1 MHMRLFFNVFLPFF
15 NRCAKNS
22 CIAIPREMWD
32 EEELKELQR
41 LATNIDSEESTDGS
55 DLTDDV
61 SVDNVN
67 IDTLEDQV
75 RKATADEQ
83 TLDDHLTT
91 NPKMPNQEINLP
103 KQMDEIATGK
113 ITCYLL

>member
-1 MHMRLFFNVFLPFF
+1 
-15 NRCAKNS
+15 
-22 CIAIPREMWD
+22 MWD

-41 LATNIDSEESTDGS
+41 LKTNIDSEESTDGS

-61 SVDNVN
+61 SVENVN

-75 RKATADEQ
+75 KKATADEQ
-83 TLDDHLTT
+83 TLEEDRLTT
-91 NPKMPNQEINLP
+91 NPKMPNQEVSLP

-113 ITCYLL
+113 ITRYLP

>member
-1 MHMRLFFNVFLPFF
+1 
-15 NRCAKNS
+15 
-22 CIAIPREMWD
+22 MWD

-41 LATNIDSEESTDGS
+41 LASNLDSEESTDSS

-67 IDTLEDQV
+67 IEDQE

-83 TLDDHLTT
+83 TLEEDHQTT

-103 KQMDEIATGK
+103 KQMDEITTGK
-113 ITCYLL
+113 ITRYLS

>member
-1 MHMRLFFNVFLPFF
+1 
-15 NRCAKNS
+15 
-22 CIAIPREMWD
+22 MWD

-41 LATNIDSEESTDGS
+41 LASNMDSEESTDGS

-67 IDTLEDQV
+67 IDTLEDQE
-75 RKATADEQ
+75 RNAAADEQ
-83 TLDDHLTT
+83 TLEEDHQTT

-103 KQMDEIATGK
+103 QQMDEITTGK
-113 ITCYLL
+113 ITRYLSEREYLYWNSSKIYYI

>member
-1 MHMRLFFNVFLPFF
+1 
-15 NRCAKNS
+15 
-22 CIAIPREMWD
+22 MWD

-41 LATNIDSEESTDGS
+41 LTTNIDSEESTDGS

-61 SVDNVN
+61 SVENVN

-75 RKATADEQ
+75 KKATADEQ
-83 TLDDHLTT
+83 ILEEDRLTT
-91 NPKMPNQEINLP
+91 NPKMPNQEVSLS

-113 ITCYLL
+113 ITRYLP